1 MKGYVVR
8 IASVAALGG
17 LLFGFDTA
25 VIAGTLQFLTKAF
38 TLNAS
43 QLGLVVSATSIGCIP
58 GAAVAGKLAD
68 SYGRKKMLVLTAL
81 LYIIA
86 ALGSGLATG
95 FMSLVVFRFVG
106 GIAIGMAS
114 TIAPIYISEVAP
126 AESRGRLGM
135 LQQLAIVT
143 GILLSSMS
151 NYAIV
156 NAHTSF
162 LHEDNFWR
170 YMLGAALI
178 PSIAFFLLLMLVPE
192 SPRWLTLKGM
202 AEAGEKIFEK
212 IFGNKQKAEEQLK
225 EVETEMGT
233 AGTGSLK
240 EVFSPRYK
248 KIVIIG
254 LVFAGLAQLTG
265 INLIFYYA
273 PLIFDHTHTDL
284 SPLLQT
290 LLLGVANLLF
300 TILAFGF
307 IDKYGRKKLL
317 LIGSGVMSLCMLL
330 LSILFWVGKL
340 DNYYVLVAIFL
351 YIGGFACSWGA
362 VVWVYVAEIFPNKI
376 RGTATSIAVMGNW
389 TANALVIQV
398 FPYMLNKMG
407 GGETFLVYA
416 VLNAGMIFFVRKYL
430 FETKGIKLEDI
441 ENAYK

>member
-25 VIAGTLQFLTKAF
+25 VIAGTLNFLTKAF
-38 TLNAS
+38 ILDDS

-58 GAAVAGKLAD
+58 GAGIAGKLAD
-68 SYGRKKMLVLTAL
+68 TYGRKKMLVLTAL

-95 FMSLVVFRFVG
+95 FVSLVAFRLIG

-114 TIAPIYISEVAP
+114 TIAPIYISEIAP
-126 AESRGRLGM
+126 ANFRGRLGM

-143 GILLSSMS
+143 GILLSSIS

-156 NAHTSF
+156 NVHTSF

-178 PSIAFFLLLMLVPE
+178 PSLVFFLLLMLVPE

-202 AEAGEKIFEK
+202 AQAGEKIFER
-212 IFGNKQKAEEQLK
+212 IFGSKQQAEEQMK
-225 EVETEMGT
+225 EIETESGT
-233 AGTGSLK
+233 EGTSGLK
-240 EVFSPRYK
+240 EVFSSRYK

-265 INLIFYYA
+265 INIVFYYA
-273 PLIFDHTHTDL
+273 PLIFDKTHTGL

-290 LLLGVANLLF
+290 LLLGIANLLF

-317 LIGSGVMSLCMLL
+317 LIGSGVMSLCMLVL
-330 LSILFWVGKL
+330 GILFWAGQL
-340 DNYYVLVAIFL
+340 NNFYVLVAIFL

-389 TANALVIQV
+389 TANAIVTQA
-398 FPYMLNKMG
+398 FPIMLNKMG
-407 GGETFLVYA
+407 GGPTFLVYA
-416 VLNAGMIFFVRKYL
+416 VLNALMILFVTKYL

-441 ENAYK
+441 EKAYQ

>member
-25 VIAGTLQFLTKAF
+25 VIAGTLNFLTKAF
-38 TLNAS
+38 TLDDS

-58 GAAVAGKLAD
+58 GAGIAGKLAD
-68 SYGRKKMLVLTAL
+68 TYGRKKMLVLTAL
-81 LYIIA
+81 LYVIA

-95 FMSLVVFRFVG
+95 FVSLVAFRFVG

-114 TIAPIYISEVAP
+114 TIAPIYISEIAP
-126 AESRGRLGM
+126 ANFRGRLGM

-143 GILLSSMS
+143 GILLSSLS

-156 NAHTSF
+156 NVHTSF

-178 PSIAFFLLLMLVPE
+178 PSLVFFLLLMLVPE

-202 AEAGEKIFEK
+202 AQAGEKIFEK
-212 IFGNKQKAEEQLK
+212 IFGNKQQAEEQMK
-225 EVETEMGT
+225 EIKAESGTEGT
-233 AGTGSLK
+233 SGLK

-248 KIVIIG
+248 KIVIMG

-273 PLIFDHTHTDL
+273 PAIFNYTHTGL
-284 SPLLQT
+284 SPLFQT
-290 LLLGVANLLF
+290 LLLGIANLLF

-317 LIGSGVMSLCMLL
+317 LIGSAVMSLCMLL

-340 DNYYVLVAIFL
+340 DNYYVLIAIFL

-389 TANALVIQV
+389 TANALVIQF
-398 FPYMLNKMG
+398 FPMMLSKMG
-407 GGETFLVYA
+407 GGATFLVYA
-416 VLNAGMIFFVRKYL
+416 ILNAGMILFVSKYL

-441 ENAYK
+441 EKAYQ